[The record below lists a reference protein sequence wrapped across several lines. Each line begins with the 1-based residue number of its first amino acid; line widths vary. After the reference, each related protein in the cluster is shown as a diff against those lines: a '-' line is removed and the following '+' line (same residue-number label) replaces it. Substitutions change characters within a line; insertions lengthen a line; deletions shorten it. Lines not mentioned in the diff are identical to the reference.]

1 MTSIVVV
8 VVVIGGGSS
17 VITAL
22 LVILAIAT
30 VFETSGRD
38 PRLHGDDAGYY
49 SCYYWI

>member
-1 MTSIVVV
+1 VTSIVVV

-38 PRLHGDDAGYY
+38 PRLHGDDAYWCY
-49 SCYYWI
+49 YYWI